1 MGGMGDGMGDGMGGG
16 GDHGGP
22 RKPLMCRGRE
32 IRTVE
37 DAAALDCILEL
48 AHDQNGC
55 RFLQDQLDLR
65 AKLHIDLIFEA
76 VLSAVVHLAMDPFG
90 NYLIQKLL
98 QYGVTAQRTRL
109 VRAAA
114 PNIIEIALNV
124 HGTRAVQKMVE
135 VADADEQA
143 DAIVGAIE
151 QRAMELVQDMNGN
164 HVVQRVLAVMGPQ
177 RSAFVYDLAQ
187 RECLA
192 VSMHRHGCCVM
203 QRCLD
208 HANSAT
214 RNAIIEQVVHHAR
227 KLVCDPFGNYVVQ
240 YVLDLKQ
247 LPLTLHV
254 IQSLHG
260 NMAELSLQKFSS
272 NVIEKCLTC
281 GDREIIG
288 LIASELQSSSS
299 LVTLLHDPYANY
311 VIQTLLTVGS
321 DDEVRMLLA
330 KIQPHMASLRST
342 LYGKRIQAK
351 LARRFPQLRTA
362 VG

>member
-1 MGGMGDGMGDGMGGG
+1 MGGG

-214 RNAIIEQVVHHAR
+214 RNAIIEQVLLPPSPLHAAHMHIDMGVSFACSYPSGDDDHNLNTCR
-227 KLVCDPFGNYVVQ
+227 CSPSRLFFCRWS
-240 YVLDLKQ
+240 
-247 LPLTLHV
+247 TTR
-254 IQSLHG
+254 
-260 NMAELSLQKFSS
+260 ASS
-272 NVIEKCLTC
+272 CATPSATTSC
-281 GDREIIG
+281 
-288 LIASELQSSSS
+288 S
-299 LVTLLHDPYANY
+299 
-311 VIQTLLTVGS
+311 
-321 DDEVRMLLA
+321 MC
-330 KIQPHMASLRST
+330 ST
-342 LYGKRIQAK
+342 
-351 LARRFPQLRTA
+351 
-362 VG
+362 